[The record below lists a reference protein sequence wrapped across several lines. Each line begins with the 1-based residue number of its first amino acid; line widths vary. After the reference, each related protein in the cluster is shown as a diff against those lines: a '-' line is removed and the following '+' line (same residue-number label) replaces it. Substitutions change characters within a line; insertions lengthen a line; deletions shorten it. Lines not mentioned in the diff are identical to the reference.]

1 MVSAPPLWSL
11 IAGSTKL
18 SRCRTGFASAATP
31 RASGQRATRL
41 ERNRTKWVGDG
52 PLHDGKTPGRA
63 ATHKAGLHR
72 NWPHVPG
79 MLGRA
84 KRTDGGIPTRP
95 EEGEGGFGEKRRG
108 IYDCGFLRSRT
119 SWAPPLIA
127 FHSLD
132 YTAYRGGC
140 EMASKPFWRPSWA
153 LLPVF
158 PGATLLGGFVPRKA
172 HHPVLSTPTSLCE
185 RWSGFS
191 TQV

>member
-84 KRTDGGIPTRP
+84 KRTDGASLHGLK
-95 EEGEGGFGEKRRG
+95 GERGVSERRG
-108 IYDCGFLRSRT
+108 EAFITAAFLGRGPLG
-119 SWAPPLIA
+119 PPPSS
-127 FHSLD
+127 HSI
-132 YTAYRGGC
+132 
-140 EMASKPFWRPSWA
+140 PWIIP
-153 LLPVF
+153 PI
-158 PGATLLGGFVPRKA
+158 GAGA
-172 HHPVLSTPTSLCE
+172 
-185 RWSGFS
+185 RW
-191 TQV
+191 